1 MILRVLGAIN
11 ALSRRFLR
19 YKRLCIFLAQR
30 FCEVYMS
37 DKQTAFSELTMLAIE
52 RAAIKKLIFSRPT
65 TSEVTKASARLCEN
79 RGRRMLAVEY
89 SLPGNTVSQKNFY
102 GDAMREEVSRL
113 LKEYGQANLITS
125 LGDAEWKLSKS
136 GKEALLG
143 ADKLQRKLMGSQEG
157 FEAAIES
164 LDKEKNYILSGKEEF
179 LIRLGISS
187 KDGRVHD
194 KKQGKF
200 RQINRFLEHIED
212 VYSSLPKD
220 GEINV
225 FDLCCGKSY
234 LSFAVYYY
242 LTAVKGRRVKML
254 GVDLKRDVILW
265 CERLASE
272 LGFDGM
278 RFLVED
284 VTKTPADDKPHMVIS
299 LHACDI
305 ATDIVIN
312 TAIRMGA
319 EVILSTP
326 CCHRYL
332 NDKINASELLFV
344 TKYPH
349 LRNKLCEA
357 VTDAIRAARLEGA
370 GYSVSVMELT
380 DPDDTPKNTLIRAI
394 RKRGAVN
401 NENNEGYEGLLSFIL
416 GDGKD
421 NYLKGI

>member
-1 MILRVLGAIN
+1 
-11 ALSRRFLR
+11 
-19 YKRLCIFLAQR
+19 
-30 FCEVYMS
+30 MS
-37 DKQTAFSELTMLAIE
+37 DKQTAFLDLSLLAIE
-52 RAAIKKLIFSRPT
+52 KAAIKKLIFSRPKD
-65 TSEVTKASARLCEN
+65 SEITKAAARLCEN
-79 RGRRMLAVEY
+79 RGRRMLSVEY

-102 GDAMREEVSRL
+102 GEAMKGEIERL
-113 LKEYGQANLITS
+113 LLEYGQANLLTS
-125 LGDAEWKLSKS
+125 LGDAEWKVSKS

-143 ADKLQRKLMGSQEG
+143 ADKLERKLNNGNSG
-157 FEAAIES
+157 FVAAVEA
-164 LDKEKNYILSGKEEF
+164 LDKEKNYILSGNEEF
-179 LIRLGISS
+179 LKRLGISS
-187 KDGRVHD
+187 SDGRVHD

-212 VYSSLPKD
+212 VYSSLPTE
-220 GEINV
+220 GIINV

-242 LTAVKGRRVKML
+242 LTEVKGREVNML

-265 CERLASE
+265 CERLAME
-272 LGFDGM
+272 LGFTGM

-284 VTKTPADDKPHMVIS
+284 VTKTPADVKPDMVIS

-312 TAIRMGA
+312 TAIRMEA
-319 EVILSTP
+319 RVILSTP

-332 NDKINASELLFV
+332 NDKIKADELEFV

-349 LRNKLCEA
+349 LRNKICEA
-357 VTDAIRAARLEGA
+357 ITDAIRAARLEGA

-394 RKRGAVN
+394 KKNGGIDTTKN
-401 NENNEGYEGLLSFIL
+401 IENYEKLLSFVL
-416 GDGKD
+416 GDGKES
-421 NYLKGI
+421 YLKGI